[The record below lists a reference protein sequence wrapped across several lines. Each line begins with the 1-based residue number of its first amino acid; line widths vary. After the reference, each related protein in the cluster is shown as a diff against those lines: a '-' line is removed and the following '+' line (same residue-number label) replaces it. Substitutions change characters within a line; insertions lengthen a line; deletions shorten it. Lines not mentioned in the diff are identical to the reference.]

1 MTASPKIIIFDVDGV
16 LVDVRQSFHRTV
28 VETVRHFT
36 GKRITPAE
44 IHRWKNR
51 GGFNDDWTLST
62 ALVQSL
68 GFKNS
73 YDEVKQKFQE
83 IYWGDGISGNV
94 RRERW
99 LLPKPSLKRL
109 GRRAELSLFTGR
121 IRKELDYTLDRLGV
135 RSSFI
140 RIVTVEDVKRPK
152 PDPEGLELILGGR
165 DPAAALYLGDN
176 VDDARASQS
185 AHVPFVG
192 ILPYRSEARKQHAE
206 SLSQLGARTILGS
219 VLQLERWL
227 DQQT

>member
-99 LLPKPSLKRL
+99 LLPKPSLK
-109 GRRAELSLFTGR
+109 
-121 IRKELDYTLDRLGV
+121 
-135 RSSFI
+135 
-140 RIVTVEDVKRPK
+140 
-152 PDPEGLELILGGR
+152 
-165 DPAAALYLGDN
+165 
-176 VDDARASQS
+176 
-185 AHVPFVG
+185 
-192 ILPYRSEARKQHAE
+192 
-206 SLSQLGARTILGS
+206 
-219 VLQLERWL
+219 
-227 DQQT
+227 

>member
-1 MTASPKIIIFDVDGV
+1 M
-16 LVDVRQSFHRTV
+16 DVRQSFHRTV